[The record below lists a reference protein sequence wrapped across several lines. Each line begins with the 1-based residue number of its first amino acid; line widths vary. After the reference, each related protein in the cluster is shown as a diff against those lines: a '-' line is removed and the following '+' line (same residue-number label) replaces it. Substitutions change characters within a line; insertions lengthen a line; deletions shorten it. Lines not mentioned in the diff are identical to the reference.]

1 MAVLER
7 CAHCP
12 SRSMK
17 ILGATNHILIGL
29 KAQST
34 RGNPFLALH
43 RDQKPRYIIG
53 PMKEPTTSSKNE
65 YFIKLTPNDIL
76 IYVYHIIIPIY
87 YCIFQPL
94 LEKVLSAVDN
104 DEHRDPQLVKVQR
117 KTDFRMLSPEQDI
130 YITPPSL
137 QVPGSL

>member
-1 MAVLER
+1 MTLLER
-7 CAHCP
+7 HVHCP
-12 SRSMK
+12 RRSVK
-17 ILGATNHILIGL
+17 ILGATNHFLIGL

-43 RDQKPRYIIG
+43 QDQKLVARYLIG

-87 YCIFQPL
+87 YCI
-94 LEKVLSAVDN
+94 S
-104 DEHRDPQLVKVQR
+104 
-117 KTDFRMLSPEQDI
+117 
-130 YITPPSL
+130 
-137 QVPGSL
+137 